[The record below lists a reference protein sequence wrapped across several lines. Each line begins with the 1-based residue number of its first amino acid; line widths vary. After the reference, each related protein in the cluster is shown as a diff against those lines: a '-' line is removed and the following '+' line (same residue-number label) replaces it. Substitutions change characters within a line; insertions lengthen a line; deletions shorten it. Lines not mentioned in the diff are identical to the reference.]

1 MTGPLYAEVVRWIP
15 QGSRVLDLGSG
26 DGEFLERLETEKG
39 VFGEGVEKNPEMV
52 ARCIERGLVVHQG
65 YILEGLDQYDQN
77 SFDYVLLLGTFE
89 ELEHPGRILEEAFR
103 VGAHVFVSFHNFGFW
118 RIRLQLMFFGRAPV
132 TRAMPREWYATATVR
147 FFSIE
152 DFRRFARIEKLT
164 ERRSAFFDSDGPVSA
179 LPNVMAEFALFEL
192 TRWSVGND

>member
-1 MTGPLYAEVVRWIP
+1 MTARLYDEAVRWIP
-15 QGSRVLDLGSG
+15 RGSRVLDLGSG

-39 VFGEGVEKNPEMV
+39 VSGEGVEKNPEMV

-65 YILEGLDQYDQN
+65 YILDGLDQYDED

-89 ELEHPGRILEEAFR
+89 ELENPGTVLAEAFR
-103 VGAHVFVSFHNFGFW
+103 VGSHVFVSFHNFAFW

-132 TRAMPREWYATATVR
+132 TRAMPREWYNTATVR

-152 DFRRFARIEKLT
+152 DFRSFVRAEKMK
-164 ERRSAFFDSDGPVSA
+164 ERQSAFFDSDGAISVA
-179 LPNVMAEFALFEL
+179 PNMRAEYALFEV
-192 TRWSVGND
+192 TR